1 MLYFVHA
8 EDLAAVVVGP
18 FNSEAEAVAHVA
30 FCKARGDSAVTEV
43 FAASS
48 LAFVERHIEAELV
61 SPEEDR
67 AFAPND

>member
-30 FCKARGDSAVTEV
+30 FCKARGDSE
-43 FAASS
+43 
-48 LAFVERHIEAELV
+48 IG
-61 SPEEDR
+61 R
-67 AFAPND
+67 AHV